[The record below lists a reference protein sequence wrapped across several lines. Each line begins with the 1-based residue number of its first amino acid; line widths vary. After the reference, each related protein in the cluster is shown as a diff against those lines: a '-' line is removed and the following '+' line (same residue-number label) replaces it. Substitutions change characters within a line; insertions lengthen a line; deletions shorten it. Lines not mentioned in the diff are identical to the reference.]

1 MSAYR
6 SRKMKSKLN
15 RVLEVPEEVTSKAPK
30 LTILNFEEV
39 LIENYKGILEYQDF
53 YVRIQTYIG
62 IVNINGFK
70 LSLEEIFSTNI
81 LDRNAFGQL
90 SYKYIGRHMTKVE
103 YSKVF
108 SHYELLLADI
118 IEVQLSEQQ
127 ENLFRDLMKENSD
140 KYIFATAEQINSL
153 GVECKDNQFNDNIA
167 NHTPKIL
174 NENIE
179 KLIQRK
185 KYKDIIKIPL

>member
-39 LIENYKGILEYQDF
+39 LIENYKGMLEYQDF

-70 LSLEEIFSTNI
+70 LSLEE
-81 LDRNAFGQL
+81 
-90 SYKYIGRHMTKVE
+90 MTIDDVIVKGKIESVDFESIVE
-103 YSKVF
+103 NR
-108 SHYELLLADI
+108 ED
-118 IEVQLSEQQ
+118 
-127 ENLFRDLMKENSD
+127 
-140 KYIFATAEQINSL
+140 
-153 GVECKDNQFNDNIA
+153 
-167 NHTPKIL
+167 
-174 NENIE
+174 
-179 KLIQRK
+179 
-185 KYKDIIKIPL
+185 

>member
-15 RVLEVPEEVTSKAPK
+15 RALEVPEEVTSKAPK

-70 LSLEEIFSTNI
+70 LSLEE
-81 LDRNAFGQL
+81 
-90 SYKYIGRHMTKVE
+90 MTIDDVIVKGKIESVDFESIVE
-103 YSKVF
+103 NR
-108 SHYELLLADI
+108 ED
-118 IEVQLSEQQ
+118 
-127 ENLFRDLMKENSD
+127 
-140 KYIFATAEQINSL
+140 
-153 GVECKDNQFNDNIA
+153 
-167 NHTPKIL
+167 
-174 NENIE
+174 
-179 KLIQRK
+179 
-185 KYKDIIKIPL
+185 